1 MYATFLSISSLE
13 LQKFLLLL
21 VASLPFYSVPLS
33 IFGLCLFLILI
44 ILMPLVLHNHLQIF

>member
-21 VASLPFYSVPLS
+21 VASLPFYSVLLS